1 MSKKK
6 FSLFQNLETNIKT
19 IEDIDNSV
27 KITLGPTGKNG
38 IVSNQKGELNVIT
51 SGSALV
57 KALEFKESSAN
68 VILKLFEQAGTKTFE
83 VSGDG
88 STTTVLLAADL
99 LRNSLRFLVNG
110 YNPVFLSN
118 GFKRISFF
126 LMDKINEFSLPV
138 SDHNQMTGILK
149 TSLGNNLT
157 ENLFNLLRE
166 CLKNI
171 DRDGLILIEEN
182 NTEKDELDIMLYI
195 IGITESKERILL

>member
-1 MSKKK
+1 M
-6 FSLFQNLETNIKT
+6 IYH
-19 IEDIDNSV
+19 
-27 KITLGPTGKNG
+27 
-38 IVSNQKGELNVIT
+38 VIT
-51 SGSALV
+51 SGSNLI

-118 GFKRISFF
+118 GLKRIAFF

-138 SDHNQMTGILK
+138 SDHNQMIGVLK

-157 ENLFNLLRE
+157 DNLFQFIKRVY
-166 CLKNI
+166 K
-171 DRDGLILIEEN
+171 
-182 NTEKDELDIMLYI
+182 KY
-195 IGITESKERILL
+195 

>member
-157 ENLFNLLRE
+157 ENFQ
-166 CLKNI
+166 KA
-171 DRDGLILIEEN
+171 
-182 NTEKDELDIMLYI
+182 
-195 IGITESKERILL
+195 

>member
-126 LMDKINEFSLPV
+126 LMDKINELEQYLHNPV
-138 SDHNQMTGILK
+138 E
-149 TSLGNNLT
+149 TSIFVLSYKK
-157 ENLFNLLRE
+157 
-166 CLKNI
+166 KNI
-171 DRDGLILIEEN
+171 DRR
-182 NTEKDELDIMLYI
+182 
-195 IGITESKERILL
+195 IGTPCERSN